1 VATNRSRILVLLN
14 AKSGASNGQK
24 DSQNPDAIARTFES
38 LGVHADVRALDGPDI
53 IPTARAAL
61 ADSYDAIVAGG
72 GDGTLSS
79 IASVLVNTPTPLGV
93 LPLGTL
99 NHFAKDLKIPL
110 DLPAAAQVIATGIVR
125 PIDVAQVNDRVFINN
140 SSIGLYPRLVAKRD
154 RQMQRLGRGKWY
166 SLFLAF
172 ISVFRKFRHIRVRL
186 AVGDES
192 LPRTTPFVFVG
203 NNEYDINS
211 FTLGSRRTLDRG
223 QLCLYFANRTGRF
236 GMFRLAFRALLGRLN
251 QAKDFTAMCTK
262 EVWIDSIKPTL
273 RVSADG
279 ELLTLPTPLHYRI
292 LPKALNVI
300 VPVES
305 KDTP

>member
-1 VATNRSRILVLLN
+1 VPARSRILVLLN
-14 AKSGASNGQK
+14 AKAGGDKKTDDVDGIRRA
-24 DSQNPDAIARTFES
+24 FES
-38 LGVHADVRALDGPDI
+38 LGIEADVRALPASDLANG
-53 IPTARAAL
+53 ARAAL
-61 ADSYDAIVAGG
+61 ADRYDAIVAGG

-79 IASVLVNTPTPLGV
+79 IASVLANTDTPLGV

-154 RQMQRLGRGKWY
+154 RQMERLGRGKWY

-172 ISVFRKFRHIRVRL
+172 LSVFKKFRSVRVRL

-192 LPRTTPFVFVG
+192 LPRTTPDVFVG

-211 FTLGSRRTLDRG
+211 FTLGSRTALDRG

-236 GMFRLAFRALLGRLN
+236 GMFRLAFRALVGRLN
-251 QAKDFTAMCTK
+251 QAKDFSAMCTT

-273 RVSADG
+273 HVAADG
-279 ELLTLPTPLHYRI
+279 ELLTLPTPLHYRV
-292 LPKALNVI
+292 LPTALNVI
-300 VPVES
+300 VPSEN
-305 KDTP
+305 T